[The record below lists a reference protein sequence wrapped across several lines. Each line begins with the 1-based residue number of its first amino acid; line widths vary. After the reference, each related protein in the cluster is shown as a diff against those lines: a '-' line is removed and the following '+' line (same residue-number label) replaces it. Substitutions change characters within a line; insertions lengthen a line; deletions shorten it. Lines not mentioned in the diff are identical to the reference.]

1 MTDTSH
7 SMSQTEVNTY
17 CRKCG
22 SPMVLKRIVPTKYHY
37 NGKFECWGC
46 GRAVTKAIKLAH
58 SLSPPLA
65 SELL

>member
-7 SMSQTEVNTY
+7 SMSQTEVNAY
-17 CRKCG
+17 CRECG

-37 NGKFECWGC
+37 KGKFECWGC
-46 GRAVTKAIKLAH
+46 GRAVTKAIKLAQ
-58 SLSPPLA
+58 SSSPPLA